1 MKTTRLNE
9 YKTVIPPE
17 ISQKLK
23 LKPNDT
29 INWEIDNNK
38 NIKITIVKEK
48 IFDYITGTLTLPK
61 QKEDSKSDDKP
72 KRMIFIDTN
81 KKNKITCYESTYNQ
95 PNKSI
100 RL

>member
-29 INWEIDNNK
+29 INWEKYKNN
-38 NIKITIVKEK
+38 N
-48 IFDYITGTLTLPK
+48 
-61 QKEDSKSDDKP
+61 S
-72 KRMIFIDTN
+72 
-81 KKNKITCYESTYNQ
+81 
-95 PNKSI
+95 
-100 RL
+100 

>member
-38 NIKITIVKEK
+38 NIKITIKKQIFLLEK
-48 IFDYITGTLTLPK
+48 
-61 QKEDSKSDDKP
+61 
-72 KRMIFIDTN
+72 
-81 KKNKITCYESTYNQ
+81 
-95 PNKSI
+95 
-100 RL
+100 